1 MSSGARQWCRALQ
14 HETAAIMKKQIV
26 RVSALQS
33 AKVAAVL
40 YLVISLPL
48 AVILLI
54 PTVMMGSAG
63 LGFPLGALIAM
74 PILYTVCGFMFT
86 LIGAWIYNFVA
97 SLVGGFEFTTAE
109 VNLG

>member
-1 MSSGARQWCRALQ
+1 MSFGAPQWCWALQ
-14 HETAAIMKKQIV
+14 CETAAIMKKQIV
-26 RVSALQS
+26 RVSVLQS

-48 AVILLI
+48 ALI
-54 PTVMMGSAG
+54 MLVPTLMVGGAG
-63 LGFPLGALIAM
+63 LGLPVGALIAL
-74 PILYTVCGFMFT
+74 PVLYTFCGFMFT

-97 SLVGGFEFTTAE
+97 SLVGGFEYTTAE